1 MNSTT
6 KPAFLFSLPRS
17 GSTLLQRILAK
28 HPDIDT
34 SAEPWLLLPL
44 FSMLRTDGIYTNYD
58 QNAVVGAIKDFYT
71 TMPGGK
77 ADFMKEMGA
86 YATNLYRKKARPGA
100 SYFLDKTPRY
110 HLIANEILHSFPD
123 AKCIF
128 LWRNPLAIIASM
140 LDTWHRGHWYLY
152 FFKIDLYTG
161 LLNLIETSQEFKD
174 RVLVINYEALL
185 SAPESVCKELCM
197 YLEIPFHQEMI
208 DDFQSVELKGE
219 MGDPTGIKNYS
230 SLSSKPLDKW
240 KASLRNPVRKAWCKT
255 YLNWLGKERLDIMG
269 YSYDTLLKELKSTPF
284 SVQHLAGDISR
295 MTYGLFYQLFE
306 FRMIQD
312 KARALPS
319 LKHIY
324 PHL

>member
-1 MNSTT
+1 MNSTAQ
-6 KPAFLFSLPRS
+6 PAFLFSLPRS

-28 HPDIDT
+28 HTKIDT

-58 QNAVVGAIKDFYT
+58 QNAVVEAVKDFYSE
-71 TMPGGK
+71 MPGGQS
-77 ADFMKEMGA
+77 DLLSEMGEF
-86 YATNLYRKKARPGA
+86 ATKLYRKRTQEEA

-110 HLIANEILHSFPD
+110 HLIANEILQSFPD
-123 AKCIF
+123 AKCVF

-161 LLNLIETSQEFKD
+161 LLNLIETSQQYKD
-174 RVLVINYEALL
+174 RVFIIKYEELL

-197 YLEIPFHQEMI
+197 YLELPFQQEMI

-230 SLSSKPLDKW
+230 SLSNKPLEKW
-240 KASLRNPVRKAWCKT
+240 KGSLRNPVRKAWCKA

-269 YSYDTLLKELKSTPF
+269 YSYDTLLKELGSTPF
-284 SVQHLAGDISR
+284 SLQHLAGDISR
-295 MTYGLFYQLFE
+295 MSYGLFYQLFE

-312 KARALPS
+312 KAKALPA